1 MKVVMIMTLR
11 QYRARLGWSAEELA
25 RRAGLNAQ
33 TIRRIEQGSP
43 TFLHTVGAIARALSE
58 GYERE
63 IKIEDI
69 EGVTL
74 RE

>member
-1 MKVVMIMTLR
+1 MTLR
-11 QYRARLGWSAEELA
+11 QYRVRLGWSVEELA

-43 TFLHTVGAIARALSE
+43 TFLHTAGAIVSALSV
-58 GYERE
+58 GYGRE

-69 EGVTL
+69 EGLTIQA
-74 RE
+74 